1 MSKKSFIAVVMTL
14 VLVLMQSI
22 VVSTHAQLSEE
33 GNCEYTF
40 DLNEMNTCA
49 VNAYIAANK
58 QLNQVLENVNSRLT
72 DEHKIQLLE
81 KAQTTWRDFRKSY
94 CDFAGYPVFDE
105 PGYTFHKHDCLER
118 ITKQHLKNLEQYAA
132 HGVLT
137 GSTERASER
146 LDESDL
152 EVADETLTGHFEMAK
167 ERLDESGSE
176 VAGDEA
182 LTGHFEMAKE
192 RLDESGSEAAGDEA
206 LTGHFEMAK
215 ERLEESDLEVADETL
230 TGHFEMAKERL
241 DESGSEA
248 AGDEALT
255 GNFERASER
264 LDAVYQ
270 DVMNLLYSPVEKRW
284 LEKAHIS
291 WLAFRQDYCDLVVDQ
306 NGCLERVTRQ
316 QIKNLERYIED
327 LDV

>member
-1 MSKKSFIAVVMTL
+1 
-14 VLVLMQSI
+14 MQSI

-49 VNAYIAANK
+49 VNAYIAADK

-72 DEHKIQLLE
+72 DEHQIQLLE

-146 LDESDL
+146 LEDSDL

-176 VAGDEA
+176 VAGDE
-182 LTGHFEMAKE
+182 T
-192 RLDESGSEAAGDEA
+192 

-215 ERLEESDLEVADETL
+215 ERLEESD
-230 TGHFEMAKERL
+230 
-241 DESGSEA
+241 SEA

-270 DVMNLLYSPVEKRW
+270 DVMNLLYSPVEKQW